1 MPPDRAALWRLLRQV
16 GEWHAA
22 SGQGGSQ
29 VRPTIWSARSTLH
42 TVAMAILWF
51 EEQQAQPVQPLEQLP
66 QEEARVSPAPA
77 TAAAGELLMMWAH
90 YAMCVPLQVLVLS
103 NRAGSCSP
111 KCPVRAEVRAASA
124 LQRAQTA
131 AFILSECP
139 PFFLAASLLKNAA
152 GLHEAEIGCHMPAEA
167 LLPPEGPTPGVGVSS
182 SGQGEWQNCSFTSA
196 IPTSVRPASARSALA
211 PAAMPATTSPVTRGA
226 ATWRKQTAG
235 FVRASSKAES
245 LQIAAFCCGNVASG

>member
-1 MPPDRAALWRLLRQV
+1 MQPDRAALWRLLRQV

-29 VRPTIWSARSTLH
+29 VRPTIWSARCHAPHCRYGHPMVRGT
-42 TVAMAILWF
+42 TGTAM
-51 EEQQAQPVQPLEQLP
+51 QPLEQLP

-124 LQRAQTA
+124 LQRAQ
-131 AFILSECP
+131 
-139 PFFLAASLLKNAA
+139 
-152 GLHEAEIGCHMPAEA
+152 
-167 LLPPEGPTPGVGVSS
+167 
-182 SGQGEWQNCSFTSA
+182 NCRVHS
-196 IPTSVRPASARSALA
+196 IRV
-211 PAAMPATTSPVTRGA
+211 SPV
-226 ATWRKQTAG
+226 
-235 FVRASSKAES
+235 
-245 LQIAAFCCGNVASG
+245 LSGCKLVEERCWPA